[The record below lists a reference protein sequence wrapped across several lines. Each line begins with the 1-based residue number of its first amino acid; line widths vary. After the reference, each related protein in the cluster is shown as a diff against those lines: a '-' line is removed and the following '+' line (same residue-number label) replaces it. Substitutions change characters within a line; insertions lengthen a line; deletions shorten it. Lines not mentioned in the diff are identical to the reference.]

1 MTSKVGEKCGL
12 GSAPLQEELARIP
25 AQEISDPARL
35 PREPLVTVRIITYN
49 HEAYIAEAIEGV
61 AGQKCDF
68 PVELLIGEDCS
79 VDRTRE
85 ICLAYQRKYPGLV
98 RLVVSPENVGTLKNS
113 ARLLAR
119 VRGRYLAQCDGDDYW
134 LRSDAL
140 QKRVDALESHPE
152 TSMCCSWIR
161 TLRQD
166 EAGTWRFTTTEGPKT
181 DDGYLTLENLLKI
194 GANPVPAC
202 TRVMR
207 VAMMYFIKWNP
218 PIRYG
223 DFGRL
228 LLLLE
233 RGPCAVI
240 PEALAARRVHP
251 GGIHSMAPAEERA
264 FHRIQVWK
272 AWNEHSGRRYEPRVR
287 QIIGSEYLGMARALA
302 LKKQRFSTGEALRQA
317 RTYLGV
323 SCVLRDART
332 WRAIMELAVPGRVH
346 QHAARF
352 CRHGMGRVL
361 RPGSVSVPT
370 EASGIAEA
378 ELSE

>member
-1 MTSKVGEKCGL
+1 MGVIL
-12 GSAPLQEELARIP
+12 QNQMSAASARLVDELTRIP
-25 AQEISDPARL
+25 AQEISDPTRL
-35 PREPLVTVRIITYN
+35 PRKPLVTVRMTTYN
-49 HEAYIAEAIEGV
+49 HEPYIAEAIEGV
-61 AGQKCDF
+61 ANQKCDF

-79 VDRTRE
+79 LDRTRE
-85 ICLAYQRKYPGLV
+85 ICLAYQSKYPGLV
-98 RLVVSPENVGTLKNS
+98 RLVVSPENVGMRKNS
-113 ARLLAR
+113 GRLLAR
-119 VRGRYLAQCDGDDYW
+119 ARGRYLATCEGDDYW
-134 LRSDAL
+134 LSSNGL
-140 QKRVDALESHPE
+140 KERVDALESHPE
-152 TSMCCSWIR
+152 ICMCCSWIR

-166 EAGTWRFTTTEGPKT
+166 KAGTWRFTTTEGPRT
-181 DDGYLTLENLLKI
+181 ANGYLTLEDVLQI
-194 GANPVPAC
+194 GGNPVPSC
-202 TRVMR
+202 TK
-207 VAMMYFIKWNP
+207 VARLAMIEYVEWNP

-223 DFGRL
+223 DFGSL

-302 LKKQRFSTGEALRQA
+302 LKKQRLRAGEALRQA
-317 RTYLGV
+317 RACLGV
-323 SCVLRDART
+323 SCILRDLRT

-352 CRHGMGRVL
+352 CRHGIGRVL
-361 RPGSVSVPT
+361 RPGSVSRPT
-370 EASGIAEA
+370 EASGIAEV
-378 ELSE
+378 EPSE